1 MKVVVI
7 IPTYNERANIDKMIE
22 VLEKEI
28 FPKIKKHQ
36 MKILVV
42 DDRSPDGTAD
52 VVRDKMKKYDNIEL
66 SLGKKEGLG
75 AAYMR
80 GMKYAM
86 EKMKA
91 GAVIEFD
98 ADFQHDPKHIPEL
111 VKKFD
116 QGYDYVIG
124 SRFVKGG
131 TIPKEWSFYRKF
143 LTIYGGL
150 FTRLVLFFPNI
161 NKVKDTTTGLKLTR
175 VKGVLDKVDFS
186 KISRGFCYKTELLYQ
201 IVNMGVKV
209 TEIPIRFKVRETG
222 ETKMPFSNVIE
233 TFLMVI
239 QLRLQNPK
247 TLQFIK
253 FAVVGFIGYL
263 VNAVG
268 LEVFYRAG
276 LSPGPATA
284 VATELAIINN
294 FILNNIWTFAEKK
307 IISWG
312 RIPFKFFQ
320 FNFTSLGALIIQT
333 AVVWIGTSLFGDQW
347 RQLLLIFAIGFLVL
361 PYNFF
366 MYTTF
371 IWKTRKSKLF
381 GWLQKRVG

>member
-1 MKVVVI
+1 MKIVII
-7 IPTYNERANIDKMIE
+7 IPTYNERENIEKMIE
-22 VLEKEI
+22 VLEKDI
-28 FPKIKKHQ
+28 FPKIKKYQ
-36 MKILVV
+36 MAILVV
-42 DDRSPDGTAD
+42 DDRSPDGTAA
-52 VVRDKMKKYDNIEL
+52 VVRKKMKKYDNIEL

-75 AAYMR
+75 AAYTR

-91 GAVIEFD
+91 DAVIEFD
-98 ADFQHDPKHIPEL
+98 ADFQHDPKYIPEL

-116 QGYDYVIG
+116 EGYDHVIG

-131 TIPKEWSFYRKF
+131 SIPKNWGLIRKI
-143 LTIYGGL
+143 LTIVGGL
-150 FTRLVLFFPNI
+150 FARVVLFFPKI
-161 NKVKDTTTGLKLTR
+161 NLVRDTTTGLKLTK
-175 VKGVLDKVDFS
+175 VKGVLDQIDFS
-186 KISRGFCYKTELLYQ
+186 RLSNNFFYKTQILYQ
-201 IVNMGVKV
+201 LVGNQAKIV
-209 TEIPIRFKVRETG
+209 EIPLQFKMRETG
-222 ETKMPFSNVIE
+222 KSKLGAGDVIE
-233 TFLMVI
+233 TFVSVI
-239 QLRLQNPK
+239 LLRLKDPK
-247 TLQFIK
+247 TQQFMK
-253 FAVVGFIGYL
+253 FAVVGFIGYI

-307 IISWG
+307 IVSLG
-312 RIPFKFFQ
+312 RIPYKFLQ

-333 AVVWIGTSLFGDQW
+333 VVVWIGTSLFGDQW
-347 RQLLLIFAIGFLVL
+347 RQILLIFAIGFLVL

>member
-7 IPTYNERANIDKMIE
+7 IPTYNERENIDKMIE

-28 FPKIKKHQ
+28 FPKIKKYQ
-36 MKILVV
+36 MEILVV
-42 DDRSPDGTAD
+42 DDRSPDGTAE
-52 VVRDKMKKYDNIEL
+52 VVRKKMKKYDNIKL

-91 GAVIEFD
+91 NAVIEFD
-98 ADFQHDPKHIPEL
+98 ADFQHDPKYIIDL

-116 QGYDYVIG
+116 EGYDHVIG

-131 TIPKEWSFYRKF
+131 SIPENWGLIRKI
-143 LTIYGGL
+143 LTRFGGL
-150 FTRLVLFFPNI
+150 FARIVLFFPKI
-161 NKVKDTTTGLKLTR
+161 NLVKDTTTGLKLTK
-175 VKGVLDKVDFS
+175 VKGVLDQIDFS
-186 KISRGFCYKTELLYQ
+186 RLSNNFFYKTQILYQ
-201 IVNMGVKV
+201 LVGNQAKIV
-209 TEIPIRFKVRETG
+209 EIPLQFKMRETG
-222 ETKMPFSNVIE
+222 KSKLKSGDVIE
-233 TFLMVI
+233 TFVSVI
-239 QLRLQNPK
+239 FLRLKDPK
-247 TLQFIK
+247 TIQFIK
-253 FAVVGFIGYL
+253 FAVVGFIGYI

-307 IISWG
+307 IISWS
-312 RIPFKFFQ
+312 RIPYKFLQ

-333 AVVWIGTSLFGDQW
+333 VVVWVGTSFFGDQW
-347 RQLLLIFAIGFLVL
+347 RQILLIFAIGFLVL

>member
-1 MKVVVI
+1 MKIVVI
-7 IPTYNERANIDKMIE
+7 IPTYNESENIEKMIE

-36 MKILVV
+36 VVILVV

-52 VVRDKMKKYDNIEL
+52 VVRKKMKKYDNIEL
-66 SLGKKEGLG
+66 SLGKNEGLG

-91 GAVIEFD
+91 DAVIEFD
-98 ADFQHDPKHIPEL
+98 ADFQHDPKYVIEL
-111 VKKFD
+111 VRKFD
-116 QGYDYVIG
+116 EGYDHVIG

-131 TIPKEWSFYRKF
+131 SIPENWGLIRKI
-143 LTIYGGL
+143 LTIVGGL
-150 FTRLVLFFPNI
+150 FSRVVLFFPKI
-161 NKVKDTTTGLKLTR
+161 NLVKDTTTGLKLTK
-175 VKGVLDKVDFS
+175 VKGVLDQIDFS
-186 KISRGFCYKTELLYQ
+186 CLSNNFFYKTQILYQ
-201 IVNMGVKV
+201 LVGNQAKII
-209 TEIPIRFKVRETG
+209 EIPLQFKMRETG
-222 ETKMPFSNVIE
+222 KSKLKSGDVIE
-233 TFLMVI
+233 TFVSVI
-239 QLRLQNPK
+239 LLRLKDPK
-247 TLQFIK
+247 TIQFMK
-253 FAVVGFIGYL
+253 FAVVGFIGYI

-307 IISWG
+307 IVSWQ
-312 RIPFKFFQ
+312 RLPYKFFE

-333 AVVWIGTSLFGDQW
+333 VVVWVGTSFFGDQW
-347 RQLLLIFAIGFLVL
+347 RQLLLIFAIGLLVL

>member
-1 MKVVVI
+1 MKIVVI
-7 IPTYNERANIDKMIE
+7 IPTYNERENIEKMIE

-36 MKILVV
+36 VVILVV

-52 VVRDKMKKYDNIEL
+52 VVRKKMKKYDNIEL
-66 SLGKKEGLG
+66 SLGKKQGLG

-91 GAVIEFD
+91 DAVIEFD
-98 ADFQHDPKHIPEL
+98 ADFQHDPKYIIDL
-111 VKKFD
+111 VRKFD
-116 QGYDYVIG
+116 EGYDHVIG

-131 TIPKEWSFYRKF
+131 SIPENWGLIRKI
-143 LTIYGGL
+143 LTRVGGL
-150 FTRLVLFFPNI
+150 FSRVVLFFPKI
-161 NKVKDTTTGLKLTR
+161 NVVKDTTTGLKLTK
-175 VKGVLDKVDFS
+175 VKGVLDQIDFS
-186 KISRGFCYKTELLYQ
+186 RLSKSFFYKTQILYQ
-201 IVNMGVKV
+201 LVGNQAKIV
-209 TEIPIRFKVRETG
+209 EIPLQFKMRETG
-222 ETKMPFSNVIE
+222 KSKLGLEDVIE
-233 TFLMVI
+233 TFVSVVF
-239 QLRLQNPK
+239 LRLRDPK
-247 TLQFIK
+247 TIQFLK
-253 FAVVGFIGYL
+253 FAVVGFIGYI

-312 RIPFKFFQ
+312 RIPYKFLQ

-333 AVVWIGTSLFGDQW
+333 VVVWIGTSLFGDQW
-347 RQLLLIFAIGFLVL
+347 RQILLIFAIGFLVL

-381 GWLQKRVG
+381 GWLQKRTG

>member
-7 IPTYNERANIDKMIE
+7 IPTYNERENIDRMIE

-28 FPKIKKHQ
+28 FPKIKKYR
-36 MKILVV
+36 MEILVV

-52 VVRDKMKKYDNIEL
+52 VVREKMKKYDNIKL

-80 GMKYAM
+80 GMRFAM
-86 EKMKA
+86 EKMEA
-91 GAVIEFD
+91 EAVIEFD
-98 ADFQHDPKHIPEL
+98 ADFQHDPKYIPEL

-131 TIPKEWSFYRKF
+131 VIPKEWSFYRKF
-143 LTIYGGL
+143 LTIFGGL
-150 FTRLVLFFPNI
+150 FSRLILFFPNI

-175 VKGVLDKVDFS
+175 VRGVLDKVDFS
-186 KISRGFCYKTELLYQ
+186 KISKGFCYKTEILYQ
-201 IVNMGVKV
+201 VVNMGAKI
-209 TEIPIRFKVRETG
+209 TEMPIHFKIRTTG

-239 QLRLQNPK
+239 RLRLRDPK
-247 TLQFIK
+247 TQQFMK
-253 FAVVGFIGYL
+253 FAVVGFIGYI

-268 LEVFYRAG
+268 LEIFYRLG
-276 LSPGPATA
+276 MKLGPATA

-307 IISWG
+307 IVSLKQL
-312 RIPFKFFQ
+312 PYKFLQ

-333 AVVWIGTSLFGDQW
+333 AVVWVGTSLLGDQW
-347 RQLLLIFAIGFLVL
+347 RQILLIFAIGFLVL

-381 GWLQKRVG
+381 ARFQEKTS

>member
-7 IPTYNERANIDKMIE
+7 IPTYNERENINKMIE
-22 VLEKEI
+22 VLEKDI
-28 FPKIKKHQ
+28 FPKIKKYQ
-36 MKILVV
+36 MVILVV

-52 VVRDKMKKYDNIEL
+52 VVRKKMKKYENIEL

-91 GAVIEFD
+91 DAVIEFD

-116 QGYDYVIG
+116 QGYDHVIG

-131 TIPKEWSFYRKF
+131 SIPKEWGLTRKI
-143 LTIYGGL
+143 LTIFGGL
-150 FTRLVLFFPNI
+150 FSRVVLFFPKINI
-161 NKVKDTTTGLKLTR
+161 VKDTTTGLKLTK
-175 VKGVLDKVDFS
+175 VKGVLDQIDFS
-186 KISRGFCYKTELLYQ
+186 CLSNNFFYKTQILYQ
-201 IVNMGVKV
+201 LVGNQAKII
-209 TEIPIRFKVRETG
+209 EIPLQFKMRETG
-222 ETKMPFSNVIE
+222 KSKLGLGDVIE
-233 TFLMVI
+233 TFVSVI
-239 QLRLQNPK
+239 LLRLKDPK
-247 TLQFIK
+247 TQQFMK
-253 FAVVGFIGYL
+253 FAVVGFIGYI
-263 VNAVG
+263 VTAGG
-268 LEVFYRAG
+268 LEIFYRAG
-276 LSPGPATA
+276 LSPGPATM
-284 VATELAIINN
+284 VATELGIINN

-307 IISWG
+307 IISWQ
-312 RIPFKFFQ
+312 RIPYKFLE

-333 AVVWIGTSLFGDQW
+333 VVVWVGTSFFGDQW
-347 RQLLLIFAIGFLVL
+347 RQILLFFAIGFLVL

>member
-1 MKVVVI
+1 MKIVVI
-7 IPTYNERANIDKMIE
+7 IPTYNERENIDKMIE

-28 FPKIKKHQ
+28 FPKIKKHE
-36 MKILVV
+36 MWILVV
-42 DDRSPDGTAD
+42 DDRSPDGTVDIA
-52 VVRDKMKKYDNIEL
+52 RKKMKKYENIEL

-75 AAYMR
+75 AAYIR

-91 GAVIEFD
+91 DAVIEFD

-150 FTRLVLFFPNI
+150 FTRFVLFFPNI
-161 NKVKDTTTGLKLTR
+161 NKIKDTTTGLKLTR
-175 VKGVLDKVDFS
+175 VKGVLDKIDFS
-186 KISRGFCYKTELLYQ
+186 KISKGFCYKTEILYQ
-201 IVNMGVKV
+201 IANMGAKI
-209 TEIPIRFKVRETG
+209 TEVPIHFRVRTRG
-222 ETKMPFSNVIE
+222 GTKMPFSNVIK

-263 VNAVG
+263 VNAIG
-268 LEVFYRAG
+268 LEAFYRAG

-284 VATELAIINN
+284 VATELAI
-294 FILNNIWTFAEKK
+294 
-307 IISWG
+307 
-312 RIPFKFFQ
+312 
-320 FNFTSLGALIIQT
+320 
-333 AVVWIGTSLFGDQW
+333 
-347 RQLLLIFAIGFLVL
+347 
-361 PYNFF
+361 
-366 MYTTF
+366 
-371 IWKTRKSKLF
+371 
-381 GWLQKRVG
+381 

>member
-7 IPTYNERANIDKMIE
+7 IPTYNERENIEKMIE
-22 VLEKEI
+22 VLEKDI
-28 FPKIKKHQ
+28 FPKIKKHE
-36 MKILVV
+36 MWILVV
-42 DDRSPDGTAD
+42 DDRSPDGTAN
-52 VVRDKMKKYDNIEL
+52 VVRKKMKKYENIEL

-75 AAYMR
+75 AAYTR

-91 GAVIEFD
+91 DAVIEFD

-116 QGYDYVIG
+116 EGYDHVIG

-131 TIPKEWSFYRKF
+131 SIPKEWGLTRKI
-143 LTIYGGL
+143 LTIFGGL
-150 FTRLVLFFPNI
+150 FSRVVLFFPKINI
-161 NKVKDTTTGLKLTR
+161 VKDTTTGLKLTK
-175 VKGVLDKVDFS
+175 VKGVLDQIDFS
-186 KISRGFCYKTELLYQ
+186 RLSNNFFYKTQILYQ
-201 IVNMGVKV
+201 LVGNQAKIV
-209 TEIPIRFKVRETG
+209 EIPLQFKMRETG
-222 ETKMPFSNVIE
+222 KSKLGLGDVIE
-233 TFLMVI
+233 TFVSVI
-239 QLRLQNPK
+239 FLRLKDPK
-247 TLQFIK
+247 TQQFMK
-253 FAVVGFIGYL
+253 FAVVGFIGYV

-307 IISWG
+307 IVSWQ
-312 RIPFKFFQ
+312 RIPYKFFE

-333 AVVWIGTSLFGDQW
+333 VVVWMGTSFFGDQW
-347 RQLLLIFAIGFLVL
+347 RQILLIFAIGFLVL